1 MLVHSCLFVLLSL
14 LPLIV
19 YISTVLFEQLNDDD
33 DDDIYVQYL
42 LQYRLESL

>member
-19 YISTVLFEQLNDDD
+19 YICIVLFEQINDDD
-33 DDDIYVQYL
+33 DNTQVSMSREAAI
-42 LQYRLESL
+42 